1 MKPRRLATYKEE
13 TCPEGQCLTWGHC
26 SVDVFISTH
35 QVPGAGLFCWEL
47 ERQPAHRLLRTR
59 STDWEGASW
68 VRRGLLEGRPW
79 RTIIYM
85 LPTKW
90 FSANISFALQKNPE
104 YYLPYH
110 RSGNWGSKKVI
121 VLSLA
126 ASRGRGEV
134 PDSPKLHWVLEE
146 AELASRLWLWSLGSS
161 LGQLFLISFWQFY
174 FLRFLWVE
182 RTSSQVSVFIQST
195 HSQCLCWV
203 WLHDRQR
210 WPCPPGAHFK
220 TGGRGWKGVGKPRWS
235 EQNRGK

>member
-161 LGQLFLISFWQFY
+161 LGQLSHQLLAILFSEVPLGWTYLI
-174 FLRFLWVE
+174 
-182 RTSSQVSVFIQST
+182 TSQCVHSVNTFSVSVLGLAPWQAEVALPS
-195 HSQCLCWV
+195 
-203 WLHDRQR
+203 
-210 WPCPPGAHFK
+210 
-220 TGGRGWKGVGKPRWS
+220 WS
-235 EQNRGK
+235 SL